1 MVAVL
6 VSSLAFGT
14 MHGPR
19 WIAGALAG
27 LIYAIAYLRRGRI
40 GDAVIAHAVTN
51 ALLACVVVSMRKWY
65 LW

>member
-1 MVAVL
+1 
-6 VSSLAFGT
+6 

-51 ALLACVVVSMRKWY
+51 ALLALVVVSMRKWY